1 MIRRFLYIGVIAL
14 AVSACHHN
22 VEEVL
27 LSRNDIS
34 LTLKGELQMSYNENT
49 CQLGY
54 NTARNEYRVYDES
67 MENWFTLTCSAK
79 PTSEGQKLKADL
91 DYKTGNSTKSYKE
104 LDFSVERTSSEGL
117 VWLWNK
123 DKQIGVVIKNL

>member
-1 MIRRFLYIGVIAL
+1 
-14 AVSACHHN
+14 
-22 VEEVL
+22 
-27 LSRNDIS
+27 
-34 LTLKGELQMSYNENT
+34 MSYSENT

-91 DYKTGNSTKSYKE
+91 EYKTGNSTKSYKE